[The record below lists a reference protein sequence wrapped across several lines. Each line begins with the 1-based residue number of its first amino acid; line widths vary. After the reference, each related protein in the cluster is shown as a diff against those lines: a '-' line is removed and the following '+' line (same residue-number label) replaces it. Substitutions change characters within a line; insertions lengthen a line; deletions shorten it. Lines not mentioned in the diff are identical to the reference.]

1 MSHMIR
7 VRNIFKFF
15 GPAWL
20 VMIADMDASS
30 TLGAAEMGAIFK
42 YGLIWFTVVL
52 VIPLYLVQE
61 SSGRIGVATEMGL
74 GEVIRNNYS
83 HSLAL
88 IATVPMVLT
97 DIVTYVIEYLG
108 IAVGLSLFNIPILF
122 SLPVFYVIHIA
133 VVIHRKYGITES
145 VLLVISG
152 MLIVAFIAAL
162 TVRGIEPYSPLY
174 FVPSPTFLFMLAV
187 NVGAVIMPFMLFF
200 QASATAEKVI
210 HTRKK
215 FQINN
220 STDINSNIERDKF
233 TKTAMKSM
241 RLETLL
247 GAVVSEMLMVVV
259 EMVMSGIGPNMNFAS
274 ISQLAGGLT
283 AIAGV
288 YSPYLFGIGLIGAA
302 FLALVVIS
310 MGSAWGFMEALGI
323 GRERSS
329 LIYIMES
336 LPAVIIALILP
347 KSYLISSVLYL
358 LVIFVF
364 VLIGPGV
371 LMGMI
376 ARNRNIM
383 REYSSSGIREMAY
396 WSSLIFVLIFGIIA
410 II

>member
-7 VRNIFKFF
+7 VRNIFRFF

-30 TLGAAEMGAIFK
+30 TLGAAETGAIFK

-88 IATVPMVLT
+88 IATIPMVLT

-108 IAVGLSLFNIPILF
+108 IAIGLSLFNIPILF

-152 MLIVAFIAAL
+152 MLIIAFIAAL

-220 STDINSNIERDKF
+220 SMDINSNIERDKF

-288 YSPYLFGIGLIGAA
+288 YSPY
-302 FLALVVIS
+302 
-310 MGSAWGFMEALGI
+310 
-323 GRERSS
+323 
-329 LIYIMES
+329 
-336 LPAVIIALILP
+336 
-347 KSYLISSVLYL
+347 
-358 LVIFVF
+358 
-364 VLIGPGV
+364 
-371 LMGMI
+371 
-376 ARNRNIM
+376 
-383 REYSSSGIREMAY
+383 
-396 WSSLIFVLIFGIIA
+396 
-410 II
+410 